1 MSLSARD
8 KAIQEFKFH
17 EDKHILLASLKCG
30 GRTFFFPSI
39 LNNLTNAPFKEGLNL
54 MMASRVIVIDPWWN
68 NAVEQQGMPHI

>member
-8 KAIQEFKFH
+8 KAIQEFKFN

-30 GRTFFFPSI
+30 GQ
-39 LNNLTNAPFKEGLNL
+39 GLNL

-68 NAVEQQGMPHI
+68 NAVEQQGMPHV